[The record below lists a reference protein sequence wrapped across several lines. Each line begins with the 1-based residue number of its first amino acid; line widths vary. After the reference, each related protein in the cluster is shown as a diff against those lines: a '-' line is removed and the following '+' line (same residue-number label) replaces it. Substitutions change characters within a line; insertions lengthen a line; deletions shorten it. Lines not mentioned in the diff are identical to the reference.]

1 MKITP
6 KNKLGEMLSGRAYR
20 APVSDR
26 QNENYRSNISKITQ
40 NKVMIFE
47 DMLEKLYSKRYK

>member
-1 MKITP
+1 MKTP

-20 APVSDR
+20 PVSDR

>member
-1 MKITP
+1 MKTP

-20 APVSDR
+20 PVSDR

-47 DMLEKLYSKRYK
+47 DMLEKLYSKRCK